1 MAARKPASASV
12 PVQSA
17 APAQPSRE
25 QFIREYMAQLSA
37 NRPPKMGLVDRIA
50 MWGEDRVVSATKNS
64 RRTIGR
70 LSAAWEISE
79 QIRDEAY
86 AEEHARHAE
95 SLALRLGLK

>member
-1 MAARKPASASV
+1 MSVRKQSTASV
-12 PVQSA
+12 QSSAVQS
-17 APAQPSRE
+17 QPSRE
-25 QFIREYMAQLSA
+25 DFIREYMAQLSA
-37 NRPPKMGLVDRIA
+37 NRPPKVGMVERIA
-50 MWGEDRVVSATKNS
+50 KWGEDKVVSATKNS
-64 RRTIGR
+64 RRTVGR